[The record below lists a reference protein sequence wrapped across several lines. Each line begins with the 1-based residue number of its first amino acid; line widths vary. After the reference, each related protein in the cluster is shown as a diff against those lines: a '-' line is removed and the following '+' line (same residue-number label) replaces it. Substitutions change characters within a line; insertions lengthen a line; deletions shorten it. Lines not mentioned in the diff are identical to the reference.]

1 MLRDSVSRCAL
12 RIASCAFSVNF
23 VVLAMP
29 ISLFVGAHPRLT
41 SMQMHFLVQNHH
53 ADWLSD
59 RCRRTTCGT
68 KHHDTTGVHALAAPA
83 RLGLPGSEVGHQLV
97 EVGLQALQCRVV

>member
-29 ISLFVGAHPRLT
+29 ISLFERAQPRLN
-41 SMQMHFLVQNHH
+41 SMQMHSLVHVHN
-53 ADWLSD
+53 AACRTD
-59 RCRRTTCGT
+59 RCRRMTTRTLPHGGS
-68 KHHDTTGVHALAAPA
+68 GVHALAAPA
-83 RLGLPGSEVGHQLV
+83 WLGLTRSQVGHQAVKL
-97 EVGLQALQCRVV
+97 GLQSLQRRIV